1 MLDGVVVGVSQC
13 IDPVSFKN
21 EEAQLSLSA
30 AEAPLLAA
38 TGAVAAAAVAA
49 AAVAAAAVA
58 AAAVAA
64 AAVAAAERLGMSG
77 ERPLHD
83 SSR

>member
-58 AAAVAA
+58 AA
-64 AAVAAAERLGMSG
+64 ERLGMSG